1 MQNILVINAG
11 SSSIKL
17 AVFSPSLEPLLT
29 AQAAGIGSTAAAG
42 ELQIGTQESAPPLP
56 NHATA
61 FQRLLKGL
69 AAQGHGPGS
78 FAAAGHRVVHGG
90 TALTQPLTVTAEV
103 LAQIDACSHLAP
115 LHNPHNA
122 AAIRSLMQLMPGVP
136 QIACFDT
143 AFHATCPEVAQRYA
157 VPEDWHADGIRR
169 YGFHGLSYEALVR
182 SLRATGAPLPRRLL
196 ACHLGNGA
204 SLCAILDGQS
214 VATTMGYSPLEGL
227 TMGTRSGSID
237 ASAVLDRAERHGLSA
252 TRSDLIHR
260 SGLLGLSGHSHDM
273 RAIQEI
279 STAPARFAVDHFCYW
294 IMRHAGSMLAA
305 MQGADAI
312 AFTGGIGEN
321 APDIRARVVKQL
333 TWAGLGPD
341 NTHVVAAQEERQIAL
356 HTRDILTAD

>member
-17 AVFSPSLEPLLT
+17 AVFSPTLEPLLT
-29 AQAAGIGSTAAAG
+29 AQAAGIGSSAAG
-42 ELQIGTQESAPPLP
+42 ELQIGAQKSAPAVPD
-56 NHATA
+56 HAAA
-61 FQRLLKGL
+61 FQLLLKGL
-69 AAQGHGPGS
+69 AAQGHGPDS

-90 TALTQPLTVTAEV
+90 ATLTQPLAVTADV

-122 AAIRSLMQLMPGVP
+122 AAIRSLMQLMPGMP

-143 AFHATCPEVAQRYA
+143 AFHATCPEVAQHYA
-157 VPEDWHADGIRR
+157 VPQDWHAEGIRR
-169 YGFHGLSYEALVR
+169 YGFHGLSYAALVR
-182 SLRATGAPLPRRLL
+182 SLRDSGAPLPRRLL

-237 ASAVLDRAERHGLSA
+237 ASAVLDRAERHGISA
-252 TRSDLIHR
+252 TRADLVHR

-273 RAIQEI
+273 RAIQQAG
-279 STAPARFAVDHFCYW
+279 TAPARFAVEHFCYW
-294 IMRHAGSMLAA
+294 IVRHAGSMLAA

-321 APDIRARVVKQL
+321 APDIRERVVRQL
-333 TWAGLGPD
+333 AWAGLGPE
-341 NTHVVAAQEERQIAL
+341 NTHVIPAQEERQIAL
-356 HTRDILTAD
+356 HTRDILATL